1 MRVAA
6 IADIHGNLPA
16 LQAVLAD
23 VEPEAVD
30 AIVVVGDSVTG
41 PFAAETFDLL
51 RSVGARVV
59 RGNADR
65 LEEVE
70 RFDEH
75 EARWSEQRLGADR
88 LAEAAAWPLALEL
101 ELDGLGRALFCHS
114 TPYSDEP
121 IYTRTTPDD
130 QLAEVL
136 GPVAAEV
143 LVCGHTHVQYDRWLP
158 SGLRV
163 VNPGSVGMPYEGRQG
178 AFWAILGPD
187 VEMRRTEY
195 DVDAAVAAIRG
206 LGAPVDE
213 QQLGYLVEPPDP
225 DEVTACFESVRGA

>member
-1 MRVAA
+1 MSSARS
-6 IADIHGNLPA
+6 
-16 LQAVLAD
+16 
-23 VEPEAVD
+23 VD

-51 RSVGARVV
+51 RSVEARFV

-65 LEEVE
+65 IEEVE

-75 EARWSEQRLGADR
+75 QARWSEQRLGVDR
-88 LAEAAAWPLALEL
+88 LAEVAAWPLVLEL
-101 ELDGLGRALFCHS
+101 ELEGLGRALVCHS

-121 IYTRTTPDD
+121 IYTRITPDE
-130 QLAEVL
+130 QVAEVL
-136 GPVAAEV
+136 GPVAADV
-143 LVCGHTHVQYDRWLP
+143 LVCGHTHVQYDRQLP
-158 SGLRV
+158 TGLRV
-163 VNPGSVGMPYEGRQG
+163 VNPGSVGLPYEGRRG
-178 AFWAILGPD
+178 AFWAVLGPD

-213 QQLGYLVEPPDP
+213 QQLGYLLEPPDP
-225 DEVTACFESVRGA
+225 DEVTAYFESVRGA